1 MFALGLLAHN
11 LRRPDREDRLALRVK
26 LYDPRTSP
34 RSSPPPLL
42 PPPPPLHPPPPTQ
55 EGYPRVLDVGVGSG
69 YLLAAMAEIAG
80 AAGHTGHYFGID
92 RVQGLVDFTRRNLL
106 KAELEGTAIQASL
119 ADGRVLLEVKA

>member
-1 MFALGLLAHN
+1 
-11 LRRPDREDRLALRVK
+11 
-26 LYDPRTSP
+26 
-34 RSSPPPLL
+34 
-42 PPPPPLHPPPPTQ
+42 
-55 EGYPRVLDVGVGSG
+55 
-69 YLLAAMAEIAG
+69 MAEIAG